1 MTDEPSPAQSDA
13 PMDLAPASTPMDF
26 IQTRDDVEASIM
38 VIGAN
43 SVQVVLVAASGEW
56 LRYVVPDQQMAEEM
70 CARLGVPHHEGYPEH
85 LRMRMAKYQR
95 TNEDWKAAPY
105 PERYRGTST

>member
-1 MTDEPSPAQSDA
+1 MTDATGSQALDPAT
-13 PMDLAPASTPMDF
+13 TPLEF
-26 IQTRDDVEASIM
+26 VTTREDVEASVM
-38 VIGAN
+38 AIGRG

-56 LRYVVPDQQMAEEM
+56 LRYVVPDMELAAEM
-70 CARLGVPHHEGYPEH
+70 CTRLNVKQNDGYPDH
-85 LRMRMAKYQR
+85 LRMRMANYQR